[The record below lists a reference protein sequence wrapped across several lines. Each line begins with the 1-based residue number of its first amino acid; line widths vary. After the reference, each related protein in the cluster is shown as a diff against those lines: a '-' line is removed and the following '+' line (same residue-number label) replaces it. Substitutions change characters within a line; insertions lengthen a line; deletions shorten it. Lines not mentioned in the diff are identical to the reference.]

1 MSTNKYTQLEAVI
14 YSSEQHA
21 CSIIHYIPPGIYVAS
36 EEWSCSKGDWPIN
49 ESSNLATQI
58 IKHDGIFT
66 NMWGEQFKTRSLIW
80 NVLVTLAITKKNN
93 NKKSNQNKIIN
104 IYDVK

>member
-66 NMWGEQFKTRSLIW
+66 NMWGKQFKTRSLIW
-80 NVLVTLAITKKNN
+80 NMFWLHLQLPK
-93 NKKSNQNKIIN
+93 KIIKN
-104 IYDVK
+104 QTKQNHKHI

>member
-66 NMWGEQFKTRSLIW
+66 NMWGKQFKTRSLILECFGYTC
-80 NVLVTLAITKKNN
+80 NYQK
-93 NKKSNQNKIIN
+93 KIIIKN
-104 IYDVK
+104 QTKTKS

>member
-58 IKHDGIFT
+58 IKQLMGYSQT
-66 NMWGEQFKTRSLIW
+66 CGG
-80 NVLVTLAITKKNN
+80 NN
-93 NKKSNQNKIIN
+93 SRR
-104 IYDVK
+104 VV